1 MNKII
6 FSLFQM
12 MNCISGMVEKT
23 QRAISILQQRQ
34 AEVSSIR
41 AAEELVEEVQSNAAI
56 AIMEVKQAAL
66 EETTQAESERKKMVS
81 DVQTNAKEEVVI
93 LSLIFYSINVISFFK
108 SCWNCGR
115 QATEHCSGCSLAR
128 YCGPFCQHKDWEDH
142 ARVCRPDLTMEDQ
155 SRQQR
160 GMAGSP
166 PPRDR
171 RADSQSR
178 KE

>member
-1 MNKII
+1 
-6 FSLFQM
+6 M

-66 EETTQAESERKKMVS
+66 EEITQAESERKKMVS

-93 LSLIFYSINVISFFK
+93 LSLKFYSTNLKKNSSPAGTVDAQLQRPVLGAAWQDIVVLSA
-108 SCWNCGR
+108 STRTGR
-115 QATEHCSGCSLAR
+115 TMPGC
-128 YCGPFCQHKDWEDH
+128 
-142 ARVCRPDLTMEDQ
+142 
-155 SRQQR
+155 
-160 GMAGSP
+160 AG
-166 PPRDR
+166 
-171 RADSQSR
+171 
-178 KE
+178 